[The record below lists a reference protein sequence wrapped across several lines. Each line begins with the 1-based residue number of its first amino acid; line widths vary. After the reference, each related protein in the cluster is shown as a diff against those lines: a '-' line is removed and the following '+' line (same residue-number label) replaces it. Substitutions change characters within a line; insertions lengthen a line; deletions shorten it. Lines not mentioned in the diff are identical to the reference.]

1 MGPTLRVTPVLTQD
15 KVLKAERGGL
25 SVGARRLV
33 SGSVIYGENLAI
45 PRNGWCIAYLRQ
57 ALFCL
62 STYECQWLYHLVCGQ
77 DGVPIV
83 LINC

>member
-25 SVGARRLV
+25 SVGTRRLV

-45 PRNGWCIAYLRQ
+45 PKNGWY
-57 ALFCL
+57 CL
-62 STYECQWLYHLVCGQ
+62 SQASV
-77 DGVPIV
+77 V
-83 LINC
+83 LLIYQ